1 MTTVVVS
8 AVNFSE
14 GGPLTVLRQCLE
26 SARLALGPN
35 DRLIALVHDCA
46 LVEIEGVEAIAFPKA
61 KRSYLRRLQLEYF
74 GFKKLSSKLKPDLWL
89 SLHDMSPRL
98 NGEAQAVYCHNP
110 APFFSPTWRDIWFE
124 PSLGL
129 FSAFYRWI
137 YRFNLH
143 SNRLVIVQQD
153 WLRKAFRDRYGAKNI
168 IVAYPRIDKRLAPL
182 NRLEQFARM
191 NHEGPL
197 VLFYPTLPR
206 AFKNI
211 ETLCAAIELV
221 EKRTRRPVKLHVTI
235 DGSENSYARSIVKRY
250 GQCEQIAFIGRQ
262 DRSGMAREYA
272 SCSALAFPSR
282 LETWGL
288 PITEAKDFAKPLMVA
303 DLPYARE
310 AVGSYNQVAFIAATD
325 VDAWADAMLAASND
339 HILFKSVEHL
349 QPAQPFA
356 SDWAAL
362 WHNLSQL
369 LRPQAK

>member
-26 SARLALGPN
+26 SARSALGPN

-46 LVEIEGVEAIAFPKA
+46 LVEIDGVEAIAFPKT

-74 GFKKLSSKLKPDLWL
+74 GFKKLSLKLKPDLWL

-110 APFFSPTWRDIWFE
+110 APFFSPTWRDIRFE
-124 PSLGL
+124 PSIGL
-129 FSAFYRWI
+129 FSLFYRWI
-137 YRFNLH
+137 YRFNIH

-153 WLRKAFRDRYGAKNI
+153 WIRKAFRDRYRAKNV
-168 IVAYPRIDKRLAPL
+168 IVAYPRSDAAPASI
-182 NRLEQFARM
+182 NGP
-191 NHEGPL
+191 EGCAQPDQDAPY

-211 ETLCAAIELV
+211 ETLCSAIERV
-221 EKRTRRPVKLHVTI
+221 AKQTRRPIRLRVTI
-235 DGSENSYARSIVKRY
+235 DGSENAYAQSIVQQF
-250 GQCEQIAFIGRQ
+250 GQCSGIAFIGRQ
-262 DRSGMAREYA
+262 DRRGMALEYA
-272 SCSALAFPSR
+272 NCNALAFPSR

-288 PITEAKDFAKPLMVA
+288 PISEAKEFSKPLMVA
-303 DLPYARE
+303 DLPYAHE
-310 AVGSYNQVAFIAATD
+310 AVGSYGKAAFISATD
-325 VDAWADAMLAASND
+325 VTAWADAMLAACNND
-339 HILFKSVEHL
+339 GLFQRVHHP
-349 QPAQPFA
+349 QPAEPFA

-362 WHNLSQL
+362 WCAL
-369 LRPQAK
+369 LVLRQRS